1 MDATEQFVQVR
12 NSMRPPMKGAREV
25 GKTNPAEL
33 VEVTVRVRRRTS
45 HDAVARAVHEAAG
58 PLGERRTMGRDE
70 YEKAHG
76 ADPDDLKKVV
86 EYATRHGLTVLDS
99 SAARR
104 SVHLLGTAQAMARA
118 FHVDLRT
125 YQHNNMTYRGHPDHV
140 HVPKDLA
147 DVVEAVVGFD
157 NRPYARPHYR
167 IGQVRA
173 GRLAPHAGAA
183 PDFTPT
189 QLAQAYNFP
198 DADGTGQVIGIIE
211 LSAPAGSGYRV
222 AELQQYFKSI
232 GLAEMPTVQAVSI
245 AHGQNHPGTDPNDP
259 NCADGEV
266 MLDIEVAGA
275 IAPGAKI
282 FVYFAPNTQQGFL
295 RAINGAVHDDAN
307 KPTVISLS
315 WGGAENP
322 DDQTTDQINQILQDA
337 AALGVTFCVASGD
350 SGSRDNPNDADH
362 AAVDFPASSPY
373 ALACGGTMLKASG
386 ATIAD
391 EEVWFHDGGG
401 SGGGVSRIFPVPP
414 YQNDAGVPS
423 AVNPPGNPG
432 RGVPDVCGD
441 ADPATGYRILVDGQ
455 SMTIGGT
462 SAVAP
467 LWAGLVARLNQKLG
481 KPAGFLN
488 PLLYQNPGALND
500 ITKGT
505 NGDYHAGKGW
515 DPCTGLGSPNGA
527 KLLQA
532 LQAPAPKAVAAAPAG
547 EPAMAAGS

>member
-1 MDATEQFVQVR
+1 MEASEQFVQVR
-12 NSMRPPMKGAREV
+12 NSMRQPMKGAREL
-25 GKTNPAEL
+25 GKTNPSEL

-45 HDAVARAVHEAAG
+45 HDAVAMAVSEAAR
-58 PLGERRTMGRDE
+58 PLGERRTMSRDE

-76 ADPDDLKKVV
+76 ADPADLKKVE
-86 EYATRHGLTVLDS
+86 EYATGSGLTVLDS

-118 FHVDLRT
+118 FNVDLRT
-125 YQHNNMTYRGHPDHV
+125 YQHDGTIYRGHTDHV
-140 HVPKDLA
+140 HVPQDLA
-147 DVVEAVVGFD
+147 DVVEAVVGLD

-167 IGQVRA
+167 LGA
-173 GRLAPHAGAA
+173 KHEGALTAHAGAA

-189 QLAQAYNFP
+189 QLAQLYNFP

-222 AELQQYFKSI
+222 AELQQYFQSI
-232 GLAEMPTVQAVSI
+232 GLTKMPAVQAVSV
-245 AHGQNHPGTDPNDP
+245 AHGQNHPGTNPNDP

-275 IAPGAKI
+275 VAPGAKI
-282 FVYFAPNTQQGFL
+282 VVYFAPNTAQGFL
-295 RAINGAVHDDAN
+295 RVINAAVHDSVN
-307 KPTVISLS
+307 KPSVISLS
-315 WGGAENP
+315 WGGAESA
-322 DDQTTDQINQILQDA
+322 DDQTTNQINQILQDA

-350 SGSRDNPNDADH
+350 SGSRDNPNDPDH

-386 ATIAD
+386 TTIAD

-401 SGGGVSRIFPVPP
+401 SGGGVSRVFPMPS
-414 YQNDAGVPS
+414 YQQKAGVPS
-423 AVNPPGNPG
+423 AVNPPGGPG
-432 RGVPDVCGD
+432 RGVPDICGD
-441 ADPATGYRILVDGQ
+441 ADPATGYRILVDKVH
-455 SMTIGGT
+455 MTIGGT

-481 KPAGFLN
+481 KPVGFLN
-488 PLLYQNPGALND
+488 PILYQNPGALND
-500 ITKGT
+500 ITKGN
-505 NGDYHAGKGW
+505 NGDYHAGPGW

-527 KLLQA
+527 KLLQV
-532 LQAPAPKAVAAAPAG
+532 LQAPAPKAVAAAPAP